1 MKNNLKE
8 MKELLIRLIRLYQ
21 KYLSPMKSTKCPYW
35 PSCSAYAVE
44 ALEKHGAL
52 KGSVYAAWRVL
63 RCNPFSHGGYDPV
76 PERKKIRIKPKQK

>member
-63 RCNPFSHGGYDPV
+63 RCNPFSHGG
-76 PERKKIRIKPKQK
+76 